1 MGNPVVHFEVYGK
14 DAKKLSNFYSKAF
27 GWKIEHMPQM
37 NYGMVDTAS
46 GGKGINGGIAQ
57 PMPGGKMSVTFY
69 VEVDD
74 LGAKLKEIEKMGGKT
89 VMPVTTV
96 PNMVTFALFSDP
108 EGNVIGL
115 VKSEQPRG

>member
-1 MGNPVVHFEVYGK
+1 MGNPVVHFEVHGK

-46 GGKGINGGIAQ
+46 GGKGINGGIVQ
-57 PMPGGKMSVTFY
+57 PTPGSHMSVTFY
-69 VEVDD
+69 VEADD
-74 LGAKLKEIEKMGGKT
+74 LGAKLKEIGKLGGKT
-89 VMPVTTV
+89 VMPVTTI

-115 VKSEQPRG
+115 VKSEQPKG